1 MLKGIDVSEHN
12 GTINWTKVKN
22 AGINFA
28 IIRLGWIGNK
38 ENHTID
44 KKFEENYNGAKSVG
58 IKVGVYIYSYVETSE
73 GMQSAINWVQNKL
86 SGKTLEYPVFLD
98 LEDSQISSLDKKTL
112 TTLCKQFCKRLTGF
126 QTGVYANKN
135 WFTNKLNINDLLN
148 YKIWLAEWNGKENH
162 TANFKVDMWQYSSS
176 GSVDGINGRVDLNYC
191 LNCENNSNIEEITG
205 ETNNINKE
213 DFEMVKSWKNGS
225 TNETVYS
232 DLSCTEKIG
241 TIYPREYAD
250 CYGIID
256 GKYLVCY
263 YVTDS
268 NGKTIDRKVGFV
280 KYNGGL

>member
-12 GTINWTKVKN
+12 GTINWQKVKN

-38 ENHTID
+38 NNHTID

-58 IKVGVYIYSYVETSE
+58 IKVGVYVYSYVNSSIA
-73 GMQSAINWVQNKL
+73 MQNAIEWVQSRL
-86 SGKTLEYPVFLD
+86 SRKTLEYPVFLD
-98 LEDSQISSLDKKTL
+98 VEDEQIASLDKGTL
-112 TTLCKQFCKRLTGF
+112 TILCKQFCERITGF
-126 QTGVYANKN
+126 QTGVYANLN
-135 WFTNKLNINDLLN
+135 WFTNKLYINELVN
-148 YKIWLAEWNGKENH
+148 YKIWLAQW
-162 TANFKVDMWQYSSS
+162 ANDYSKDFKVDMWQYTS
-176 GSVDGINGRVDLNYC
+176 DGQVNGIEGRVDLNYC

-205 ETNNINKE
+205 ETNNIE
-213 DFEMVKSWKNGS
+213 RSDFEMVKSWKNGS

-241 TIYPREYAD
+241 TIYPGEYAD

-263 YVTDS
+263 FVTNS
-268 NGKTIDRKVGFV
+268 SGQVIDRKVGFV
-280 KYNGGL
+280 KYNGGVK